1 MPTSLAAFKTC
12 FPEFLKAGDAMIA
25 AQLALVETEV
35 SDSFGD
41 SRDLAVYLKLADA
54 LALSPWGRD
63 ARLVPTGVNNAYC
76 STYGRRFLAMAE
88 ANGITA
94 SRLGTGLLRWRQD
107 GYGYGDD

>member
-1 MPTSLAAFKTC
+1 MTASVGAFKIC
-12 FPEFLKAGDAMIA
+12 FGEFAKAGDAMIA
-25 AQLALVETEV
+25 AQLALVELEV

-94 SRLGTGLLRWRQD
+94 SRLGTELLRWRQD